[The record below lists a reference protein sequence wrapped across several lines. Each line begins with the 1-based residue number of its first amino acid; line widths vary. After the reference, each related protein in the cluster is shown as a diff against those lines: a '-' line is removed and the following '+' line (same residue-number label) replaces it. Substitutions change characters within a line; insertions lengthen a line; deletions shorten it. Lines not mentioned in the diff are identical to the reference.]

1 MPSFFRPEAIEGQ
14 QQAWL
19 GSIQLIRPVSLGLW
33 TAGALLIAGA
43 VGAFLSL
50 GEYTRRMTVS
60 GVLAPDRGVLRLLP
74 PQTGTVV
81 ESRVVEGQAVQRGD
95 ILFVLDVGQASEQG
109 DTQSTVA
116 NALGVRERS
125 LKASARQT
133 QALMETQRAG
143 IERQRADMDR
153 ELSQLDAE
161 DELQA
166 QRLVLAQQG
175 LDRAESLKAENF
187 YSQAQVQA
195 KAEELLAVRAQQQ
208 ALARQRA
215 TKQREISVLDAQLRE
230 LPLHSQ
236 TRQGE
241 IDRDLAELA
250 QASAENASRRR
261 AVVRAPEAGVIGAVT
276 AQVGQSASPTVAM
289 ASLVPGLARLQAQLY
304 APSSAVGF
312 IRRDQAVRL
321 RYQAFPYQKFGHHSG
336 HVVQVSKT
344 PLQPSELA
352 GLPLRMT
359 GIGTFT
365 TTNEPLYRITVS
377 LDAQS
382 VQAYGEAQSLAP
394 GMQLDADVLLDRRRL
409 IEWIFEP
416 LISVA
421 GRV

>member
-19 GSIQLIRPVSLGLW
+19 GSIQLIRPVSLGLL
-33 TAGALLIAGA
+33 TGGA
-43 VGAFLSL
+43 VVLVAAIGTFLSL

-81 ESRVVEGQAVQRGD
+81 ESHAVEGQTVQRGD

-109 DTQSTVA
+109 DTQSAVA
-116 NALGVRERS
+116 GTLAARERS
-125 LKASARQT
+125 LRASARQN
-133 QALMETQRAG
+133 QVLVDTQRAG
-143 IERQRADMDR
+143 IESQRADMVR
-153 ELSQLDAE
+153 ELTQIDAE
-161 DELQA
+161 DGLQA
-166 QRLVLAQQG
+166 QRLALTQQA
-175 LDRAESLKAENF
+175 LDRAESLKADNF
-187 YSQAQVQA
+187 ISQAQVQT

-208 ALARQRA
+208 ALARQRVA
-215 TKQREISVLDAQLRE
+215 KQREISALEARLRE

-241 IDRDLAELA
+241 IERDLAGVA
-250 QASAENASRRR
+250 QAAAENASRRR

-276 AQVGQSASPTVAM
+276 AQIGQSASPSVAL
-289 ASLVPGLARLQAQLY
+289 ASLVPEQARLQAQLY

-312 IRRDQAVRL
+312 IRRDQTVRL
-321 RYQAFPYQKFGHHSG
+321 RYQAFPYQKFGHHTG
-336 HVVQVSKT
+336 QVVQVSRT

-365 TTNEPLYRITVS
+365 TTNEPLYRITVT
-377 LDAQS
+377 LNAQS
-382 VQAYGEAQSLAP
+382 VQAYGEAQELAP
-394 GMQLDADVLLDRRRL
+394 GMQLDADVLLERRRL

>member
-1 MPSFFRPEAIEGQ
+1 MSRLFRPEALEGQ
-14 QQAWL
+14 RQAWL
-19 GSIQLIRPVSLGLW
+19 GNIRLIRPVSLSVL
-33 TAGALLIAGA
+33 TISAVLMVGA
-43 VGAFLSL
+43 VVLFLSQ

-74 PQTGTVV
+74 PQSGTVV
-81 ESRVVEGQAVQRGD
+81 ESHAVEGQVVQRGD
-95 ILFVLDVGQASEQG
+95 ILFVLDVAQASEQG

-116 NALGVRERS
+116 GTLGARERS
-125 LKASARQT
+125 LREAARQNQT
-133 QALMETQRAG
+133 LLDTQRSG
-143 IERQRADMDR
+143 IERQRADLAR
-153 ELSQLDAE
+153 ELTQIDAE
-161 DELQA
+161 AELQS
-166 QRLVLAQQG
+166 QRLALTQQA
-175 LDRAESLKAENF
+175 LERAESLKAENF

-195 KAEELLAVRAQQQ
+195 KSEELLAVKAQHQ
-208 ALARQRA
+208 ALARQRSA
-215 TKQREISVLDAQLRE
+215 KEREMSTLDAQWRE
-230 LPLHSQ
+230 LPLRTQ

-241 IDRDLAELA
+241 IERDLAEVA
-250 QASAENASRRR
+250 QAAAENASRRR

-276 AQVGQSASPTVAM
+276 AQVGQSVVPAVAM
-289 ASLVPGLARLQAQLY
+289 ASLVPAEARLQAQLY

-321 RYQAFPYQKFGHHSG
+321 RYQAFPYQKFGHHEG
-336 HVVQVSKT
+336 QVVQVSRT

-365 TTNEPLYRITVS
+365 TTNEPLYRITVA

-382 VQAYGEAQSLAP
+382 VQAYGEAQALVP

-421 GRV
+421 GRL